1 MAPLN
6 LTKIPYVVRS
16 TRRLPLAGAGII
28 RCVLT
33 LLGFLLLHFD
43 LVAQTPATVN
53 DFVRRHEFIHT
64 EAPFASAHASTIVE
78 TPSQTLMTAWFGGT
92 AEGRPDVRIWLSRQL
107 PGQHWS
113 PPVPLTDSLNMPAWN
128 PVLFQDGRRTWLF
141 FKIGPSPREWVGAY
155 RTSDDEGVTWS
166 PAIYLLAGLTG
177 PARTKPIRLSD
188 GTWLAG
194 TSVEAGYESDIPAF
208 APYKSWAGWVERST
222 DHGVTWTRHGP
233 ITVAGEPF
241 GVIQPALWETSS
253 GEVRMLMRSTDRIG
267 RLVASSSRDG
277 GLSWDPG
284 RPTQLPNP
292 NAGIDV
298 VRLRDGRL
306 VLVYNHLVNGRDAL
320 HLAVSRDEGET
331 WSNPLVL
338 QRGQGEYSYPAV
350 IQTADGLVHITYTWR
365 RTHIRHIIVDPL
377 RLPD

>member
-1 MAPLN
+1 MAPFN
-6 LTKIPYVVRS
+6 LPKTPYMVRS
-16 TRRLPLAGAGII
+16 ARLVPLAGADTVQVII
-28 RCVLT
+28 T
-33 LLGFLLLHFD
+33 LFGLLLAHAD
-43 LVAQTPATVN
+43 LVAQTRLPVD
-53 DFVRRHEFIHT
+53 DFIRRHEFIYT
-64 EAPFASAHASTIVE
+64 EATFASAHASTIVE
-78 TPSQTLMTAWFGGT
+78 TPSQTLLTAWFGGT

-107 PGQHWS
+107 TGQHWS
-113 PPVPLTDSLNMPAWN
+113 PPVPVTDSLNMPAWN

-166 PAIYLLAGLTG
+166 QATYLPAGLTG
-177 PARTKPIRLSD
+177 PVRTKPIQLSD

-241 GVIQPALWETSS
+241 GVIQPALWETSG

-306 VLVYNHLVNGRDAL
+306 VLIYNHLVNGRDAL
-320 HLAVSRDEGET
+320 HLAVSSG
-331 WSNPLVL
+331 
-338 QRGQGEYSYPAV
+338 
-350 IQTADGLVHITYTWR
+350 
-365 RTHIRHIIVDPL
+365 
-377 RLPD
+377 